1 MRANRR
7 TQYKKGSIMKQLNE
21 KVAIVTGAGQGIG
34 KGIALCLAKRGCK
47 IIATGRRL
55 EPIEA
60 TIAEIKG
67 LGGDGLAMS
76 CDSADRE
83 RVFEV
88 VKTAVDTFGS
98 IDVIVN
104 NGQAIVPSQPVE
116 DTEYENMLKAWQSGV
131 IGSLNYMQAAFPY
144 MKEQHEGRIINF
156 ASATGMFGIAGQLA
170 YGSNKEALRGLT
182 KIAAK
187 EWGQY
192 GICVNIVLPGAESP
206 AAKAWAEKFPEEYA
220 KQVNLNPMKRFG
232 DPETDI
238 APVIAFLA
246 GPDSCYFSGQ
256 SVIVDGANSIMP

>member
-1 MRANRR
+1 
-7 TQYKKGSIMKQLNE
+7 MKQLNE
-21 KVAIVTGAGQGIG
+21 KV
-34 KGIALCLAKRGCK
+34 
-47 IIATGRRL
+47 ATGRRL
-55 EPIEA
+55 EPIEQ
-60 TIAEIKG
+60 TFAEIKA
-67 LGGDGLAMS
+67 LGGEGFAVS
-76 CDSADRE
+76 CDSADRAKVE
-83 RVFEV
+83 EV
-88 VKTAVDTFGS
+88 VKATVEKYGTVD
-98 IDVIVN
+98 VVVN
-104 NGQAIVPSQPVE
+104 NAQAIVPSAPVE
-116 DTEYENMLKAWQSGV
+116 DTTYDNMLKAWQSGV

-206 AAKAWAEKFPEEYA
+206 AAKTWAEKFPEEYA

-232 DPETDI
+232 DPEMDI

-246 GPDSCYFSGQ
+246 GPDSCYYSGQ

>member
-1 MRANRR
+1 
-7 TQYKKGSIMKQLNE
+7 MKQLNE

-34 KGIALCLAKRGCK
+34 KGIALCLAKRGVKVVC
-47 IIATGRRL
+47 TGRR
-55 EPIEA
+55 EAPIQQTVA
-60 TIAEIKG
+60 A
-67 LGGDGLAMS
+67 
-76 CDSADRE
+76 
-83 RVFEV
+83 RVEEV
-88 VKTAVDTFGS
+88 VKAAVDTFGS

-104 NGQAIVPSQPVE
+104 NGQAIVPSAPVE
-116 DTEYENMLKAWQSGV
+116 DTTYENMLAAWQSGT

-192 GICVNIVLPGAESP
+192 GICVNVVLPGAESP
-206 AAKAWAEKFPEEYA
+206 AAKAWAEKFPEEYK
-220 KQVNLNPMKRFG
+220 KQVMLNPMHRFG
-232 DPETDI
+232 DPEDDI
-238 APVIAFLA
+238 APVVAFLA
-246 GPDSCYFSGQ
+246 GPDSCYYSGQ

>member
-1 MRANRR
+1 
-7 TQYKKGSIMKQLNE
+7 MKQLNE

-34 KGIALCLAKRGCK
+34 KGIALCLAKRGVK
-47 IIATGRRL
+47 IVATGRRI
-55 EPIEA
+55 EPIEE
-60 TIAEIKG
+60 TIREIKV
-67 LGGDGLAMS
+67 LGGEGIAIS
-76 CDSADRE
+76 CDSGDRE
-83 RVFEV
+83 RVEYV
-88 VKTAVDTFGS
+88 VKTAVEKYGTV
-98 IDVIVN
+98 DVVVN
-104 NGQAIVPSQPVE
+104 NGQAIVPSANVE
-116 DTEYENMLKAWQSGV
+116 DTTYDNMLKAWQSGV

-144 MKEQHEGRIINF
+144 MKEQREGRIINF

-170 YGSNKEALRGLT
+170 YGSNKEVIRGLT

-192 GICVNIVLPGAESP
+192 GICVNVVLPGAESP

-232 DPETDI
+232 DPEGDI

-246 GPDSCYFSGQ
+246 GPDSCYYSGQ

>member
-1 MRANRR
+1 
-7 TQYKKGSIMKQLNE
+7 MKQLNE

-34 KGIALCLAKRGCK
+34 KGIALCLAKRGVK
-47 IIATGRRL
+47 VIATGRRL

-60 TIAEIKG
+60 TIAEIKE

-192 GICVNIVLPGAESP
+192 GICVNIVLPGSCCP
-206 AAKAWAEKFPEEYA
+206 APNRP
-220 KQVNLNPMKRFG
+220 QLR
-232 DPETDI
+232 
-238 APVIAFLA
+238 L
-246 GPDSCYFSGQ
+246 GPR
-256 SVIVDGANSIMP
+256 NSQRNTLSRSTLTP

>member
-1 MRANRR
+1 
-7 TQYKKGSIMKQLNE
+7 MKQLNE

-34 KGIALCLAKRGCK
+34 RGIALCLAKRGVK
-47 IIATGRRL
+47 VIATGRRL
-55 EPIEA
+55 EPIES
-60 TIAEIKG
+60 TIAEIKE

-104 NGQAIVPSQPVE
+104 NGQAIVPSQPGE
-116 DTEYENMLKAWQSGV
+116 DTEYENVAVRRDRLPQLHAGR
-131 IGSLNYMQAAFPY
+131 LPL
-144 MKEQHEGRIINF
+144 HEGAAR
-156 ASATGMFGIAGQLA
+156 GPHHQLRLRYRYVRHRRPA
-170 YGSNKEALRGLT
+170 RYGSNKEALRGLT

-232 DPETDI
+232 DPEGDI